1 MIVTDTTDLS
11 PRELDERFDL
21 LVADVREYAIFLVGQ
36 DGSIRCW
43 NPGAE
48 RLFGYTSPEIIGQH
62 FSRLFSPEDVRSGQ
76 PEHELKAALDTS
88 HAVSVRWQI
97 RKDGTRF
104 WCQATTTPLFDESK
118 QVRSFARVMHDL
130 TEGQAQEAQ
139 RKRADDLAEANRSKE
154 EFMALLAHELRSPLS
169 PILSALNVQRQMK
182 TDDPILQQAGD
193 IIERQVGLMV
203 RLVDD
208 LLDIGRITKGKLRLS
223 KERVELRVLVN
234 RAAEA
239 ARPTIDCRKHEF
251 SVSLPTEPIWVQ
263 ADAVRLEQVIVNL
276 LNNAAKYT
284 DPGGLIRLSVSSADG
299 EAVLKVWDNG
309 LGVPPEMLPRIFDLF
324 TQVDAT
330 LSRSHGGLG
339 VGLALVRTLVEM
351 HDGRVQAYSAGPNQG
366 SEFTVILPALAS
378 IPADHAKVVLERLP
392 PTGPSLR
399 ILVVEDNIDAG
410 DGLSLLLR
418 MHGHEVLVART
429 GPSALEVASAFGPHV
444 VLLDIGLPGLDGFQ
458 VAQRLR
464 ERPEFTNVVL
474 CALSGYTPSD
484 ADRDRSQQAGFDH
497 LRQAREFQGTIQI
510 ARFGNAAPAAAQCW
524 TQELR
529 PMPTGK
535 IIQLV
540 HLSQQTYQPNT
551 RLVPDRND
559 KGYGTIED
567 DAGREIYF
575 SHEMIAG
582 RHGFD
587 DLRRGQVLEYTLED
601 APYLRAAS
609 VAVAR
614 AVPADVLRP
623 AA

>member
-1 MIVTDTTDLS
+1 MPVLTDAADLS
-11 PRELDERFDL
+11 PQEVGEQFNL

-36 DGSIRCW
+36 EGDIRCW

-48 RLFGYTSPEIIGQH
+48 RLFGYSSKEIIGQH
-62 FSRLFSPEDVRSGQ
+62 YSRLFSPEDVRSGQ
-76 PEHELKAALDTS
+76 PEHELKSALDTG

-97 RKDGTRF
+97 RKDGTRL

-130 TEGQAQEAQ
+130 TEGQAQEAE
-139 RKRADDLAEANRSKE
+139 RKRADHLADANRSKE
-154 EFMALLAHELRSPLS
+154 EFMALLSHELRNPLS

-193 IIERQVGLMV
+193 IIERQVGIMV

-208 LLDIGRITKGKLRLS
+208 LLDISRITKGKLRLN
-223 KERVELRVLVN
+223 KERVELRGIVN

-239 ARPTIDCRKHEF
+239 ARPMLDCRKHEF
-251 SVSLPTEPIWVQ
+251 SVSLPTESIWVQ
-263 ADAVRLEQVIVNL
+263 ADAMRLEQVIVNL

-284 DPGGLIRLSVSSADG
+284 DPGGLIRLSVSSTGG

-309 LGVPPEMLPRIFDLF
+309 LGMPPELLPRVFDLF

-378 IPADHAKVVLERLP
+378 APAEQARAVLNRLP

-410 DGLSLLLR
+410 DSLSLLLR
-418 MHGHEVLVART
+418 MHGHEVVVART
-429 GPSALEVASAFGPHV
+429 GPSALEVAPAFRPHV
-444 VLLDIGLPGLDGFQ
+444 VLLDIGLPGMDGYQ

-464 ERPEFTNVVL
+464 EKPDFKNVLL

-484 ADRDRSQQAGFDH
+484 ADLDRAQQGGFDH
-497 LRQAREFQGTIQI
+497 RFVKPVNLKALFQLLDAVTP
-510 ARFGNAAPAAAQCW
+510 NLP
-524 TQELR
+524 
-529 PMPTGK
+529 PP
-535 IIQLV
+535 
-540 HLSQQTYQPNT
+540 SNQT
-551 RLVPDRND
+551 
-559 KGYGTIED
+559 
-567 DAGREIYF
+567 
-575 SHEMIAG
+575 
-582 RHGFD
+582 
-587 DLRRGQVLEYTLED
+587 RR
-601 APYLRAAS
+601 
-609 VAVAR
+609 
-614 AVPADVLRP
+614 
-623 AA
+623 